1 MAQISVDSLLGNQ
14 GPTYPE
20 QIAAPYRK
28 ELIDNG
34 FTQMLTPE
42 DVDNA
47 LQGNDGKIKLVVLNS
62 VCGCGA
68 RVARPGA
75 LLSLFSKVVPD
86 EKLTLFA
93 GMEKD
98 AVGYLRSNY
107 LAGITPSSPNIY
119 LFKDGEPVFI
129 LHRHQIERSA
139 AGDIADTLM
148 QEFEKVCTKQND
160 DESVEALRQFFIKT
174 YDVDPMSVE
183 QQQQ

>member
-1 MAQISVDSLLGNQ
+1 MAQISVDSLMGNN

-20 QIAAPYRK
+20 QIAAPFRK
-28 ELIDNG
+28 ELTDNG

-47 LQGNDGKIKLVVLNS
+47 LQRNDGKIQMVVLNS

-86 EKLTLFA
+86 ERFTLFA

-98 AVGYLRSNY
+98 AVNHFRLKYLP
-107 LAGITPSSPNIY
+107 GITPSSPTIC
-119 LFKDGEPVFI
+119 LFKDGELVFI
-129 LHRHQIERSA
+129 LHRYQIERSA
-139 AGDIADTLM
+139 AGDIADALI
-148 QEFEKVCTKQND
+148 QEYNKVCTKEND
-160 DESVEALRQFFIKT
+160 DASVEELRQYFINT
-174 YDVDPMSVE
+174 YDIDPLSVE

>member
-1 MAQISVDSLLGNQ
+1 MAQISVDSLIGNS
-14 GPTYPE
+14 GPSYPE

-28 ELIDNG
+28 ELTDNG
-34 FTQMLTPE
+34 FTQMLTIE

-47 LQGNDGKIKLVVLNS
+47 LKVTDGKIKLVVLNS

-86 EKLTLFA
+86 ERFTLFA

-98 AVGYLRSNY
+98 AVAHFRNNY
-107 LAGITPSSPNIY
+107 LQGITPSSPNIY
-119 LFKDGEPVFI
+119 LYKDGELIFI
-129 LHRHQIERSA
+129 LHRYQIERSA
-139 AGDIADTLM
+139 AGDIADALI

-160 DESVEALRQFFIKT
+160 DASVEELRQYFINT
-174 YDVDPMSVE
+174 YDVDPLSVE

>member
-1 MAQISVDSLLGNQ
+1 MAQISVDSLMGNQ

-20 QIAAPYRK
+20 QIAAPFRK
-28 ELIDNG
+28 ELTDNG
-34 FTQMLTPE
+34 FTQLLSEE
-42 DVDNA
+42 DVENA
-47 LQGNDGKIKLVVLNS
+47 LGVTDGKIKMVVLNS

-86 EKLTLFA
+86 DKLTIFA

-98 AVGYLRSNY
+98 AVNVFRSKYLP
-107 LAGITPSSPNIY
+107 GITPSSPTIS
-119 LFKDGEPVFI
+119 LFKDGELLFI
-129 LHRHQIERSA
+129 LHRYQIERSA
-139 AGDIADTLM
+139 AGDIADALM
-148 QEFEKVCTKQND
+148 QEYEKVCTKQND
-160 DESVEALRQFFIKT
+160 DASVEELRQYFIKT

>member
-1 MAQISVDSLLGNQ
+1 MAQISVDSLMGNQ

-20 QIAAPYRK
+20 QIAAPFRK
-28 ELIDNG
+28 ELTDNG
-34 FTQMLTPE
+34 FTQLLSAQ
-42 DVDNA
+42 DVENT
-47 LQGNDGKIKLVVLNS
+47 LGVTDGKIKMVVLNS

-86 EKLTLFA
+86 DKLTIFA

-98 AVGYLRSNY
+98 AVNIFRSRYLP
-107 LAGITPSSPNIY
+107 GVTPSSPTIS
-119 LFKDGEPVFI
+119 LFKDGELLFI
-129 LHRHQIERSA
+129 LHRYQIERSA

-160 DESVEALRQFFIKT
+160 DASVEELRQYFIRT
-174 YDVDPMSVE
+174 YDVDPLSVE

>member
-1 MAQISVDSLLGNQ
+1 MAQISVDSLIGNS

-28 ELIDNG
+28 ELTDNG

-42 DVDNA
+42 DVDKA
-47 LQGNDGKIKLVVLNS
+47 LQRNDGKIQMVVLNS

-86 EKLTLFA
+86 EKFTLFA

-98 AVGYLRSNY
+98 AVAHFRSNY
-107 LAGITPSSPNIY
+107 LPGITPSSPTIS
-119 LFKDGEPVFI
+119 LFKDGELVFI
-129 LHRHQIERSA
+129 LHRYQIERSA
-139 AGDIADTLM
+139 AGDIADTLI
-148 QEFEKVCTKQND
+148 QEYNKVCSKEND
-160 DESVEALRQFFIKT
+160 DAFVEELRQYFIQN
-174 YDVDPMSVE
+174 YDVDPLSEE
-183 QQQQ
+183 QQ

>member
-1 MAQISVDSLLGNQ
+1 MAQISVDSLMGNQ

-20 QIAAPYRK
+20 QIAAPFRK
-28 ELIDNG
+28 ELTDNG
-34 FTQMLTPE
+34 FTQLLSAE

-47 LQGNDGKIKLVVLNS
+47 LGVTDSKIKMVVLNS

-98 AVGYLRSNY
+98 AVNVFRSKYLP
-107 LAGITPSSPNIY
+107 GITPSSPTIS
-119 LFKDGEPVFI
+119 LFKDGELLFI
-129 LHRHQIERSA
+129 LHRYQIERSA
-139 AGDIADTLM
+139 AVDIADTLI
-148 QEFEKVCTKQND
+148 QEYNKACTKEND
-160 DESVEALRQFFIKT
+160 DAAVEELRQYFIKT
-174 YDVDPMSVE
+174 YDVDPLEVE
-183 QQQQ
+183 SQK

>member
-1 MAQISVDSLLGNQ
+1 MAQISVDSLIGNQ

-28 ELIDNG
+28 ELTDNG

-42 DVDNA
+42 DVDKA
-47 LQGNDGKIKLVVLNS
+47 LQRNDGKIIMLVLNS

-86 EKLTLFA
+86 ERFTVFA
-93 GMEKD
+93 GMEKE
-98 AVGYLRSNY
+98 AVAHFRTNY

-119 LFKDGEPVFI
+119 LFKDGELIFI

-139 AGDIADTLM
+139 AGDIADALM
-148 QEFEKVCTKQND
+148 QEFDKVCTKQND
-160 DESVEALRQFFIKT
+160 DDAVQQLRQYFIEHF
-174 YDVDPMSVE
+174 DVDPMSVE
-183 QQQQ
+183 QQQ

>member
-1 MAQISVDSLLGNQ
+1 MAQISVDSLMGNQ

-20 QIAAPYRK
+20 QIAAPFRK
-28 ELIDNG
+28 ELTDNG
-34 FTQMLTPE
+34 FTQLLSAE

-47 LQGNDGKIKLVVLNS
+47 LNVTDGKIKMVVLNS

-86 EKLTLFA
+86 EKFTLFA

-98 AVGYLRSNY
+98 AVDYFRSTY

-119 LFKDGEPVFI
+119 LFKDGELIFI

-148 QEFEKVCTKQND
+148 QEYEKFCTKQND
-160 DESVEALRQFFIKT
+160 NASMEELRQYFIKT

-183 QQQQ
+183 HQ